1 MFTRI
6 FQPLITVLL
15 LIGMTGYSSNAQEVI
30 SDKGNPSNLIVK
42 ELQAPQPIA
51 ERRIFDQAKRQG
63 GILDSNAAQAIEK
76 VIKWKIY
83 RMTLTKERV
92 RIGKHR
98 RDILLDLHDA
108 SGQGRIRR
116 FQTEVARNIAKYA
129 PELFDNHSLVRL
141 NAMALLA
148 TLPPDLIEIG
158 IPAMVS
164 ELENDDQTEEVKLC
178 ACLGITNTAKQG
190 FRNVTRK
197 TQAIST
203 VVTFLKK
210 NHSATDWTKVR
221 AIQALRALGRKRIT
235 RREIEPVIEVLV
247 NIMRS
252 GTESPMV
259 RVEAAGAI
267 ATMDMSDLDLN
278 CPLLAHE
285 LASLAARLGR
295 LYVEKYDDIEGS
307 TEINYWRLHFAKL
320 VLSFRGTTTDPGSG
334 LLNIARSKNQFDT
347 VKSAEEVVIP
357 VARMVVG
364 EEFVDDV
371 SDSVTTLEQWL
382 SDNRPSDR
390 HLTPDLAPL
399 PENSDQVAIR
409 NESN

>member
-1 MFTRI
+1 MT
-6 FQPLITVLL
+6 TVLL
-15 LIGMTGYSSNAQEVI
+15 LIGMTGYSSSAQEVI

-42 ELQAPQPIA
+42 ELQTPQPIA

-63 GILDSNAAQAIEK
+63 GVLDSNATQAIEK

-83 RMTLTKERV
+83 RMTLIKERV

-116 FQTEVARNIAKYA
+116 FQAEVARNISKYA

-148 TLPPDLIEIG
+148 TMPPDLIEIG

-164 ELENDDQTEEVKLC
+164 ELENEDQTEEVKLC
-178 ACLGITNTAKQG
+178 ACLGITSTAVQG

-203 VVTFLKK
+203 VVNFLKN
-210 NHSATDWTKVR
+210 NHSTTDWTKVR

-235 RREIEPVIEVLV
+235 RREIEPVIETLV

-259 RVEAAGAI
+259 QVEAAGAI
-267 ATMDMSDLDLN
+267 ATMDMSDLKLN

-285 LASLAARLGR
+285 LAALTARLGR

-320 VLSFRGTTTDPGSG
+320 VLSFRGTTADPGSG
-334 LLNIARSKNQFDT
+334 LLNIARSKNQFAT

-371 SDSVTTLEQWL
+371 SDSIATLEQWL

-390 HLTPDLAPL
+390 HLTPDLTPL
-399 PENSDQVAIR
+399 PEKSDQVAIR